1 MLQPRREPVQNLFAK
16 TVTVLVIVTFCSLT
30 VVPMGWAQEKSSEE
44 TENTPT
50 QYGLGVASVFTSL
63 PYSIGKFAFAT
74 LGGVFG
80 GFTYLFSAGNL
91 KAAQSVWDT
100 SMRGTYVISPR
111 HLKGEEPIRFFG
123 VPPLRDDA
131 PAAASMPEPAPAA
144 PAPAPA
150 P

>member
-1 MLQPRREPVQNLFAK
+1 VQNLFTK
-16 TVTVLVIVTFCSLT
+16 TVAVLVIAAFCSLT
-30 VVPMGWAQEKSSEE
+30 VVPAGLAQESSNDESE
-44 TENTPT
+44 STQL
-50 QYGLGVASVFTSL
+50 QYGLGTASVFTSL
-63 PYSIGKFAFAT
+63 PYSIGKFVFAT
-74 LGGVFG
+74 LGGIFG

-123 VPPLRDDA
+123 IPPYRDNA
-131 PAAASMPEPAPAA
+131 PASTSMPEPAPVA

-150 P
+150 TP

>member
-1 MLQPRREPVQNLFAK
+1 MRNLLTK
-16 TVTVLVIVTFCSLT
+16 TVTAMVIVAFCSLT
-30 VVPMGWAQEKSSEE
+30 IVPAGWAQDKSNEE
-44 TENTPT
+44 TEGTPA

-74 LGGVFG
+74 MGGIFG
-80 GFTYLFSAGNL
+80 GFTYVFSAGNL

-111 HLKGEEPIRFFG
+111 HLKGEEPVRFFG
-123 VPPLRDDA
+123 IPPIRDEA
-131 PAAASMPEPAPAA
+131 PASTSMPEPVPAA

-150 P
+150 PAP

>member
-1 MLQPRREPVQNLFAK
+1 VRKMLIK
-16 TVTVLVIVTFCSLT
+16 TIAIVLVLAFCSLT
-30 VVPMGWAQEKSSEE
+30 VIPPALAEE
-44 TENTPT
+44 RSDEDRENTGT

-74 LGGVFG
+74 MGAIFG
-80 GFTYLFSAGNL
+80 GFTYIFSAGNE
-91 KAAQSVWDT
+91 KAAQAVWDT

-123 VPPLRDDA
+123 VPPVRDEA
-131 PAAASMPEPAPAA
+131 PPAPAA
-144 PAPAPA
+144 PEPAPAPA